1 MSYQILRTAK
11 ADEQLRDIVL
21 YRAEVTGRA
30 DAALALLDRLEEEII
45 RLADFAESGTR
56 PRYAALHARGYRILI
71 VEKYLVFYKVDK
83 ERGTVIIHA
92 IIDARRDYLNLL

>member
-71 VEKYLVFYKVDK
+71 VEKYLVLYKVDK

>member
-30 DAALALLDRLEEEII
+30 DAALALLDRLEEEIT
-45 RLADFAESGTR
+45 RLADFHESGTR
-56 PRYAALHARGYRILI
+56 PRYAALRARGYRILI

-83 ERGTVIIHA
+83 ERGTVIIHT
-92 IIDARRDYLNLL
+92 IIDARGDYLNLL